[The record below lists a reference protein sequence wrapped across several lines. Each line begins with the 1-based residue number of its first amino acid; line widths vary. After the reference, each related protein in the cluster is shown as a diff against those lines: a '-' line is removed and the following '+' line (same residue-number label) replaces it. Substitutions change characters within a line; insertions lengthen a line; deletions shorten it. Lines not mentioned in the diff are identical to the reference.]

1 MRIILMLFGGVA
13 VLIVAGIGYV
23 LFMSPQQMD
32 EVAIIK
38 ADERPYKIVPVNP
51 GGADIKN
58 TDSAFLNSLD
68 RDNQS
73 LEGGEQLLPE
83 DPVPELPPID
93 ITADIEQQAAD
104 TSYEMPDE
112 VPDEMSGE
120 MSDEVPADAM
130 IDETTTDTASASI
143 ISETDMNNS
152 NADAAMINQP
162 DADQPPVPEPLSDT
176 TSGAETN
183 LPQDPVQTDTD
194 TDTDIDIN
202 KTASSG
208 VPIPKAG
215 KNLTRPDESK
225 TSFYRIQLA
234 AFKNEGKAMQVAAVL
249 MNKHISRL
257 DQVSIGVMLHDAG
270 EQGVFYR
277 VVTDPMPRANANKL
291 CNTLKSVGQ
300 DCILRSWN

>member
-104 TSYEMPDE
+104 TSDETPDE

-183 LPQDPVQTDTD
+183 LPQDPVQTD

>member
-32 EVAIIK
+32 EVAIIN

-93 ITADIEQQAAD
+93 ITADIEQQAAEP
-104 TSYEMPDE
+104 S
-112 VPDEMSGE
+112 DEMS
-120 MSDEVPADAM
+120 ADVVV
-130 IDETTTDTASASI
+130 DETSTVSAEVNT
-143 ISETDMNNS
+143 ISETDIDSS
-152 NADAAMINQP
+152 NADTESVDQP
-162 DADQPPVPEPLSDT
+162 DADQPPVPEPLSDNN
-176 TSGAETN
+176 SVADTN
-183 LPQDPVQTDTD
+183 MTQDPVQTDTD
-194 TDTDIDIN
+194 ADTDTDTDTDTS

-208 VPIPKAG
+208 VPIPMAG

-234 AFKNEGKAMQVAAVL
+234 AFKNEDKAMQVAAVL

>member
-93 ITADIEQQAAD
+93 VTADIEQQAAD
-104 TSYEMPDE
+104 TSDEIFEEIPAEMPI
-112 VPDEMSGE
+112 G
-120 MSDEVPADAM
+120 AM
-130 IDETTTDTASASI
+130 IDETSTEIASAGDV
-143 ISETDMNNS
+143 SETDMNNG
-152 NADAAMINQP
+152 NADVAMINPP
-162 DADQPPVPEPLSDT
+162 DVDQLPAPEPLSDT
-176 TSGAETN
+176 TSVADTN
-183 LPQDPVQTDTD
+183 LPQDPAQVDTETNADTDTD
-194 TDTDIDIN
+194 TDTN

-208 VPIPKAG
+208 VPIPMAD

-249 MNKHISRL
+249 MNKHNSRL

>member
-1 MRIILMLFGGVA
+1 MLFGGVA

-104 TSYEMPDE
+104 TSDETPDEMPDE
-112 VPDEMSGE
+112 VPDEMSDE
-120 MSDEVPADAM
+120 MTADAM

-183 LPQDPVQTDTD
+183 LPQDPVQTD

>member
-104 TSYEMPDE
+104 TSDEMPDE

-194 TDTDIDIN
+194 TDTDTN

>member
-38 ADERPYKIVPVNP
+38 ADDRPYKIVPVNP

-93 ITADIEQQAAD
+93 ITADIEQQAAEP
-104 TSYEMPDE
+104 S
-112 VPDEMSGE
+112 DEMS
-120 MSDEVPADAM
+120 ADVVV
-130 IDETTTDTASASI
+130 DETGTVSAEVNT
-143 ISETDMNNS
+143 ISETDIDSS
-152 NADAAMINQP
+152 NADTESVDQP
-162 DADQPPVPEPLSDT
+162 DANQPPVPEPLSDNN
-176 TSGAETN
+176 SVADTN
-183 LPQDPVQTDTD
+183 MTQDPVQTDTD
-194 TDTDIDIN
+194 ADTDTDTDTDTS

-208 VPIPKAG
+208 VPIPMAG

-234 AFKNEGKAMQVAAVL
+234 AFKNEDKAMQVAAVL

>member
-38 ADERPYKIVPVNP
+38 ADDRPYKIVPVNP

-93 ITADIEQQAAD
+93 ITADIEQQAAEP
-104 TSYEMPDE
+104 S
-112 VPDEMSGE
+112 DEMS
-120 MSDEVPADAM
+120 ADVVV
-130 IDETTTDTASASI
+130 DETGTVSAEVNT
-143 ISETDMNNS
+143 ISETDIDSS
-152 NADAAMINQP
+152 NADTESVDQP
-162 DADQPPVPEPLSDT
+162 DADQPPVPEPLSDNN
-176 TSGAETN
+176 SVADTN
-183 LPQDPVQTDTD
+183 MTQDPVQTDMDTDAD
-194 TDTDIDIN
+194 TDTDPDTDTS

-208 VPIPKAG
+208 VPIPMAG

-234 AFKNEGKAMQVAAVL
+234 AFKNEDKAMQVAAVL

>member
-1 MRIILMLFGGVA
+1 
-13 VLIVAGIGYV
+13 
-23 LFMSPQQMD
+23 
-32 EVAIIK
+32 
-38 ADERPYKIVPVNP
+38 
-51 GGADIKN
+51 
-58 TDSAFLNSLD
+58 
-68 RDNQS
+68 
-73 LEGGEQLLPE
+73 
-83 DPVPELPPID
+83 
-93 ITADIEQQAAD
+93 
-104 TSYEMPDE
+104 
-112 VPDEMSGE
+112 
-120 MSDEVPADAM
+120 
-130 IDETTTDTASASI
+130 
-143 ISETDMNNS
+143 MNNS

-183 LPQDPVQTDTD
+183 LPQDPVQTD

>member
-93 ITADIEQQAAD
+93 ITADIEQQAAEP
-104 TSYEMPDE
+104 S
-112 VPDEMSGE
+112 DEMS
-120 MSDEVPADAM
+120 ADVVV
-130 IDETTTDTASASI
+130 DETGTVSAEVNT
-143 ISETDMNNS
+143 ISETDIDSS
-152 NADAAMINQP
+152 NADTESVDQP
-162 DADQPPVPEPLSDT
+162 DADQPPVPEPLSDNN
-176 TSGAETN
+176 SVADTN
-183 LPQDPVQTDTD
+183 MTQDPVQTDTD
-194 TDTDIDIN
+194 ADTDTDTDTR
-202 KTASSG
+202 KTASFG
-208 VPIPKAG
+208 VPIPMAG

-234 AFKNEGKAMQVAAVL
+234 AFKNEDKAMQVAAVL
-249 MNKHISRL
+249 MNKHNSRL

>member
-93 ITADIEQQAAD
+93 VTADIEQQAAD
-104 TSYEMPDE
+104 TSDEISEEMPA
-112 VPDEMSGE
+112 EMPIG
-120 MSDEVPADAM
+120 AM
-130 IDETTTDTASASI
+130 IDETSTEIASAGVV
-143 ISETDMNNS
+143 SEIDMNNG
-152 NADAAMINQP
+152 NADAALINLP
-162 DADQPPVPEPLSDT
+162 DADQLPAPEPLSDT
-176 TSGAETN
+176 TSVADTN
-183 LPQDPVQTDTD
+183 LPQDPAQVDTETNADTD
-194 TDTDIDIN
+194 TDTN

-208 VPIPKAG
+208 VPIPMAG

-249 MNKHISRL
+249 MNKHNSRL

>member
-1 MRIILMLFGGVA
+1 
-13 VLIVAGIGYV
+13 
-23 LFMSPQQMD
+23 
-32 EVAIIK
+32 VAIIK

-93 ITADIEQQAAD
+93 VTADIEQQAAD
-104 TSYEMPDE
+104 TSDEISEEMPA
-112 VPDEMSGE
+112 EMPIG
-120 MSDEVPADAM
+120 AM
-130 IDETTTDTASASI
+130 IDETSTEIASAGVV
-143 ISETDMNNS
+143 SEIDMNNG
-152 NADAAMINQP
+152 NADAALINLP
-162 DADQPPVPEPLSDT
+162 DADQLPAPEPLSDT
-176 TSGAETN
+176 TSVADTN
-183 LPQDPVQTDTD
+183 LPQDPTQVDTETNADTD
-194 TDTDIDIN
+194 TDTN

-208 VPIPKAG
+208 VPIPMAG

-249 MNKHISRL
+249 MNKHNSRL

>member
-93 ITADIEQQAAD
+93 ITADIEQQAAEP
-104 TSYEMPDE
+104 S
-112 VPDEMSGE
+112 DEMS
-120 MSDEVPADAM
+120 ADVVV
-130 IDETTTDTASASI
+130 DETGTVSAEVNT
-143 ISETDMNNS
+143 ISETDIDSS
-152 NADAAMINQP
+152 NADMESVDQP
-162 DADQPPVPEPLSDT
+162 DADQPPVPEPLSDNN
-176 TSGAETN
+176 SVADTN
-183 LPQDPVQTDTD
+183 MTQDPVQTDTD
-194 TDTDIDIN
+194 ADTDTDTDTS

-208 VPIPKAG
+208 VPIPMAG

-234 AFKNEGKAMQVAAVL
+234 AFKNEDKAMQVAAVL

>member
-93 ITADIEQQAAD
+93 VTADIEQQAAD
-104 TSYEMPDE
+104 TSDEISEEMPA
-112 VPDEMSGE
+112 EMPIG
-120 MSDEVPADAM
+120 AM
-130 IDETTTDTASASI
+130 IDETSTEIASAGVV
-143 ISETDMNNS
+143 SEIYMNNG
-152 NADAAMINQP
+152 NADAALINLP
-162 DADQPPVPEPLSDT
+162 DADQLPAPEPLSDT
-176 TSGAETN
+176 TSVADTN
-183 LPQDPVQTDTD
+183 LPQDPTQVDTETNADTD
-194 TDTDIDIN
+194 TDTN

-208 VPIPKAG
+208 VPIPMAG

-249 MNKHISRL
+249 MNKHNSRL

>member
-13 VLIVAGIGYV
+13 VLFVAGIGYV

-93 ITADIEQQAAD
+93 ITADIEQQAAEP
-104 TSYEMPDE
+104 S
-112 VPDEMSGE
+112 DEMS
-120 MSDEVPADAM
+120 ADVVA
-130 IDETTTDTASASI
+130 DETSTVSAEVNT
-143 ISETDMNNS
+143 ISETDIDSS
-152 NADAAMINQP
+152 NADTESVDQP
-162 DADQPPVPEPLSDT
+162 DADQPPVPEPLSDDN
-176 TSGAETN
+176 SVADTN
-183 LPQDPVQTDTD
+183 MTQDPVQTDTD
-194 TDTDIDIN
+194 TDADTDTDTS

-208 VPIPKAG
+208 VPIPMAG

-234 AFKNEGKAMQVAAVL
+234 AFKNEDKAMQVAAVL

>member
-38 ADERPYKIVPVNP
+38 ADDRPYKIVPVNP

-93 ITADIEQQAAD
+93 ITADIEQQAAEP
-104 TSYEMPDE
+104 S
-112 VPDEMSGE
+112 DEMS
-120 MSDEVPADAM
+120 ADVVV
-130 IDETTTDTASASI
+130 DETGTVSAEVNT
-143 ISETDMNNS
+143 ISETDIDSS
-152 NADAAMINQP
+152 NADTESVDQP
-162 DADQPPVPEPLSDT
+162 DANQPPVPEPLSDNN
-176 TSGAETN
+176 SVADTN
-183 LPQDPVQTDTD
+183 MTQDPVQTDTD
-194 TDTDIDIN
+194 ADTDTDTDTS

-208 VPIPKAG
+208 VPIPMAG

-234 AFKNEGKAMQVAAVL
+234 AFKNEDKAMQVAAVL

>member
-1 MRIILMLFGGVA
+1 MLFGGVA

-93 ITADIEQQAAD
+93 VTADIEQQAAD
-104 TSYEMPDE
+104 TSDEISEEMPA
-112 VPDEMSGE
+112 EMPIG
-120 MSDEVPADAM
+120 AM
-130 IDETTTDTASASI
+130 IDETSTEIASAGVV
-143 ISETDMNNS
+143 SEIDMNNG
-152 NADAAMINQP
+152 NADAALINLP
-162 DADQPPVPEPLSDT
+162 DADQLPAPEPLSDT
-176 TSGAETN
+176 TSVADTN
-183 LPQDPVQTDTD
+183 LPQDPTQVDTETNADTD
-194 TDTDIDIN
+194 TDTN

-208 VPIPKAG
+208 VPIPMAG

>member
-104 TSYEMPDE
+104 MFDEMPDE

-120 MSDEVPADAM
+120 MSGEMTADAM

-194 TDTDIDIN
+194 TDIDIN
-202 KTASSG
+202 KTTSSG

>member
-13 VLIVAGIGYV
+13 VLIVTGIGYV

-104 TSYEMPDE
+104 TS
-112 VPDEMSGE
+112 DEMSGE

-162 DADQPPVPEPLSDT
+162 DADQQPVPEPLSDT

>member
-38 ADERPYKIVPVNP
+38 ADDRPYKIVPVNP

-93 ITADIEQQAAD
+93 ITADIEQQVAEP
-104 TSYEMPDE
+104 S
-112 VPDEMSGE
+112 DEMS
-120 MSDEVPADAM
+120 ADVVV
-130 IDETTTDTASASI
+130 DETGTVSAEVNT
-143 ISETDMNNS
+143 ISETDIDSS
-152 NADAAMINQP
+152 NADTESVDQP
-162 DADQPPVPEPLSDT
+162 DADQPPVPEPLSDNN
-176 TSGAETN
+176 SVADTN
-183 LPQDPVQTDTD
+183 MTQDPVQTDTD
-194 TDTDIDIN
+194 ADTDTDTDTS

-208 VPIPKAG
+208 VPIPMAG

-234 AFKNEGKAMQVAAVL
+234 AFKNEDKAMQVAAVL

>member
-1 MRIILMLFGGVA
+1 
-13 VLIVAGIGYV
+13 
-23 LFMSPQQMD
+23 MSPQQMD

-93 ITADIEQQAAD
+93 VTADIEQQAAD
-104 TSYEMPDE
+104 TSDEIFEEIPAEMPI
-112 VPDEMSGE
+112 G
-120 MSDEVPADAM
+120 AM
-130 IDETTTDTASASI
+130 IDETSTEIASAGDV
-143 ISETDMNNS
+143 SETDMNNG
-152 NADAAMINQP
+152 NADVAMINPP
-162 DADQPPVPEPLSDT
+162 DVDQLPAPEPLSDT
-176 TSGAETN
+176 TSVADTN
-183 LPQDPVQTDTD
+183 LPQDPTQVDTETNADTDTD
-194 TDTDIDIN
+194 TDTN

-208 VPIPKAG
+208 VPIPMAD

-249 MNKHISRL
+249 MNKHNSRL

>member
-93 ITADIEQQAAD
+93 VTADIEQQAAD
-104 TSYEMPDE
+104 TSDEISEEMPA
-112 VPDEMSGE
+112 EMPIG
-120 MSDEVPADAM
+120 AM
-130 IDETTTDTASASI
+130 IDETSTEIASAGVV
-143 ISETDMNNS
+143 SEIDMNNG
-152 NADAAMINQP
+152 NADAALINLP
-162 DADQPPVPEPLSDT
+162 DADQLPAPEPLSDT
-176 TSGAETN
+176 TSVADTN
-183 LPQDPVQTDTD
+183 LPQDPTQVDTETNADTD
-194 TDTDIDIN
+194 TDTN

-208 VPIPKAG
+208 VPIPMAG

-249 MNKHISRL
+249 MNKHNSRL

>member
-93 ITADIEQQAAD
+93 ITADIEQQAAEP
-104 TSYEMPDE
+104 S
-112 VPDEMSGE
+112 DEMS
-120 MSDEVPADAM
+120 ADVVV
-130 IDETTTDTASASI
+130 DETGTVSAEVNT
-143 ISETDMNNS
+143 ISETDIDSS
-152 NADAAMINQP
+152 NADTESVDQP
-162 DADQPPVPEPLSDT
+162 DADQPPVPEPLSDNN
-176 TSGAETN
+176 SVADTN
-183 LPQDPVQTDTD
+183 MTQDPVQTDTD
-194 TDTDIDIN
+194 ADTDTDTDTS

-208 VPIPKAG
+208 VPIPMAG

-234 AFKNEGKAMQVAAVL
+234 AFKNEDKAMQVAAVL

>member
-38 ADERPYKIVPVNP
+38 ADDRPYKIVPVNP

-93 ITADIEQQAAD
+93 ITADIEQQAAEP
-104 TSYEMPDE
+104 S
-112 VPDEMSGE
+112 DEMS
-120 MSDEVPADAM
+120 ADVVV
-130 IDETTTDTASASI
+130 DETGTVSAEVNT
-143 ISETDMNNS
+143 ISETDIDSS
-152 NADAAMINQP
+152 NADTESVDQP
-162 DADQPPVPEPLSDT
+162 DADQPPVPEPLSDNN
-176 TSGAETN
+176 SVADTN
-183 LPQDPVQTDTD
+183 MTQDPVQTDTD
-194 TDTDIDIN
+194 ADTDTDTDTDTS

-208 VPIPKAG
+208 VPIPMAG

-234 AFKNEGKAMQVAAVL
+234 AFKNEDKAMQVAAVL

>member
-38 ADERPYKIVPVNP
+38 ADDRPYKIVPVNP

-93 ITADIEQQAAD
+93 ITADIEQQLAEP
-104 TSYEMPDE
+104 S
-112 VPDEMSGE
+112 DEMS
-120 MSDEVPADAM
+120 ADVVV
-130 IDETTTDTASASI
+130 DETGTVSAEVNT
-143 ISETDMNNS
+143 ISETDIDSS
-152 NADAAMINQP
+152 NADTESVDQP
-162 DADQPPVPEPLSDT
+162 DADQPPVPEPLSDNN
-176 TSGAETN
+176 SVADTN
-183 LPQDPVQTDTD
+183 MTQDPVQTDTD
-194 TDTDIDIN
+194 ADTDTDTDTDTS

-208 VPIPKAG
+208 VPIPMAG

-234 AFKNEGKAMQVAAVL
+234 AFKNEDKAMQVAAVL

>member
-13 VLIVAGIGYV
+13 VMIVAGIGYV

-38 ADERPYKIVPVNP
+38 ADDRPYKIVPVNP

-93 ITADIEQQAAD
+93 ITADIEQQAAEP
-104 TSYEMPDE
+104 S
-112 VPDEMSGE
+112 DEMS
-120 MSDEVPADAM
+120 ADVVV
-130 IDETTTDTASASI
+130 DETGTVSAEVNT
-143 ISETDMNNS
+143 ISETDIDSS
-152 NADAAMINQP
+152 NADTESVDQP
-162 DADQPPVPEPLSDT
+162 DANQPPVPEPLSDNN
-176 TSGAETN
+176 SVADTN
-183 LPQDPVQTDTD
+183 MTQDPVQTDTD
-194 TDTDIDIN
+194 ADTDTDTDTDTS

-208 VPIPKAG
+208 VPIPMAG

-234 AFKNEGKAMQVAAVL
+234 AFKNEDKAMQVAAVL

>member
-38 ADERPYKIVPVNP
+38 ADDRPYKIVPVNP

-93 ITADIEQQAAD
+93 ITADIEQQAAEP
-104 TSYEMPDE
+104 S
-112 VPDEMSGE
+112 DEMS
-120 MSDEVPADAM
+120 ADVVV
-130 IDETTTDTASASI
+130 DETGTVSAEVNT
-143 ISETDMNNS
+143 ISETDINSS
-152 NADAAMINQP
+152 NADTESVDQP
-162 DADQPPVPEPLSDT
+162 DADQPPVPEPLSDNN
-176 TSGAETN
+176 SVADTN
-183 LPQDPVQTDTD
+183 MTQDPVQTDTD
-194 TDTDIDIN
+194 ADTDTDTDTDTS

-208 VPIPKAG
+208 VPIPMAG

-234 AFKNEGKAMQVAAVL
+234 AFKNEDKAMQVAAVL

>member
-1 MRIILMLFGGVA
+1 MLFGGVA

-93 ITADIEQQAAD
+93 VTADIEQQAAD
-104 TSYEMPDE
+104 TSDEIFEEIPAEMPI
-112 VPDEMSGE
+112 G
-120 MSDEVPADAM
+120 AM
-130 IDETTTDTASASI
+130 IDETSTEIASAGDV
-143 ISETDMNNS
+143 SETDMNNG
-152 NADAAMINQP
+152 NADVAMINPP
-162 DADQPPVPEPLSDT
+162 DVDQLPAPEPLSDT
-176 TSGAETN
+176 TSVADTN
-183 LPQDPVQTDTD
+183 LPQDPTQVDTETNADTD
-194 TDTDIDIN
+194 TDTN

-208 VPIPKAG
+208 VPIPMAG

-234 AFKNEGKAMQVAAVL
+234 AFKNEDKAMQVAAVL

>member
-93 ITADIEQQAAD
+93 ITADIEQQAAEP
-104 TSYEMPDE
+104 S
-112 VPDEMSGE
+112 DEMS
-120 MSDEVPADAM
+120 ADVVA
-130 IDETTTDTASASI
+130 DETSTVSAEVNT
-143 ISETDMNNS
+143 ISETDIDSS
-152 NADAAMINQP
+152 NADAESDDQP
-162 DADQPPVPEPLSDT
+162 DADQPPVQEPLSDYN
-176 TSGAETN
+176 SVADTN
-183 LPQDPVQTDTD
+183 MTQDSVQA
-194 TDTDIDIN
+194 DTDIDADNDTNTN

-208 VPIPKAG
+208 VPIPMAG

-234 AFKNEGKAMQVAAVL
+234 AFKNEDKAMQVAAVL

>member
-93 ITADIEQQAAD
+93 VTADIEQQAAD
-104 TSYEMPDE
+104 TSDEISEEMPA
-112 VPDEMSGE
+112 EMPIG
-120 MSDEVPADAM
+120 AM
-130 IDETTTDTASASI
+130 IDETSTEIASAGVV
-143 ISETDMNNS
+143 SEIDMNNG
-152 NADAAMINQP
+152 NADAALINLP
-162 DADQPPVPEPLSDT
+162 DADQLPAPEPLSDT
-176 TSGAETN
+176 TSVADTN
-183 LPQDPVQTDTD
+183 LPQDPTQVDTETNADTD
-194 TDTDIDIN
+194 TDTN
-202 KTASSG
+202 KTDCSG
-208 VPIPKAG
+208 VPIPMAG

-249 MNKHISRL
+249 MNKHNSRL

>member
-1 MRIILMLFGGVA
+1 MLFGGVA

-93 ITADIEQQAAD
+93 VTADIEQQAAD
-104 TSYEMPDE
+104 TSDEIFEEIPAEMPI
-112 VPDEMSGE
+112 G
-120 MSDEVPADAM
+120 AM
-130 IDETTTDTASASI
+130 IDETSTEIASAGDV
-143 ISETDMNNS
+143 SETDMNNG
-152 NADAAMINQP
+152 NADVAMINPP
-162 DADQPPVPEPLSDT
+162 DVDQLPAPEPLSDT
-176 TSGAETN
+176 TSVADTN
-183 LPQDPVQTDTD
+183 LPQDPAQVDTETNADTDTD
-194 TDTDIDIN
+194 TDTN

-208 VPIPKAG
+208 VPIPMAD

-249 MNKHISRL
+249 MNKHNSRL

>member
-93 ITADIEQQAAD
+93 VTADIEQQAAD
-104 TSYEMPDE
+104 TSDEIFEETPAEMP
-112 VPDEMSGE
+112 SG
-120 MSDEVPADAM
+120 AM
-130 IDETTTDTASASI
+130 IDETSTEIASAGDV
-143 ISETDMNNS
+143 SETDMNNG
-152 NADAAMINQP
+152 NADVAMINPP
-162 DADQPPVPEPLSDT
+162 DVDQLPAPEPLSDT
-176 TSGAETN
+176 TSVADTN
-183 LPQDPVQTDTD
+183 LPQDPAQVDTETNADTDTD
-194 TDTDIDIN
+194 TDTN

-208 VPIPKAG
+208 VPIPMAD

-249 MNKHISRL
+249 MNKHNSRL

>member
-104 TSYEMPDE
+104 TSDEMPDE

-194 TDTDIDIN
+194 TDIDTN

>member
-1 MRIILMLFGGVA
+1 MP
-13 VLIVAGIGYV
+13 IG
-23 LFMSPQQMD
+23 
-32 EVAIIK
+32 
-38 ADERPYKIVPVNP
+38 
-51 GGADIKN
+51 
-58 TDSAFLNSLD
+58 
-68 RDNQS
+68 
-73 LEGGEQLLPE
+73 
-83 DPVPELPPID
+83 
-93 ITADIEQQAAD
+93 
-104 TSYEMPDE
+104 
-112 VPDEMSGE
+112 
-120 MSDEVPADAM
+120 AM
-130 IDETTTDTASASI
+130 IDETSTEIASAGDV
-143 ISETDMNNS
+143 SETDMNNG
-152 NADAAMINQP
+152 NADAAMINLP
-162 DADQPPVPEPLSDT
+162 DADQPPAPEPLSDT
-176 TSGAETN
+176 TSVADTN
-183 LPQDPVQTDTD
+183 LPQDPAQVDTETNADTD
-194 TDTDIDIN
+194 TDTN

-208 VPIPKAG
+208 VPIPMAG

>member
-38 ADERPYKIVPVNP
+38 ADDRPYKIVPVNP

-93 ITADIEQQAAD
+93 ITADIEQQAAEP
-104 TSYEMPDE
+104 S
-112 VPDEMSGE
+112 DEMS
-120 MSDEVPADAM
+120 ADVVV
-130 IDETTTDTASASI
+130 DETGTVSAEVNT
-143 ISETDMNNS
+143 ISETDIDSS
-152 NADAAMINQP
+152 NADTESVDQP
-162 DADQPPVPEPLSDT
+162 DADQPPVPEPLSDNN
-176 TSGAETN
+176 SVADTN
-183 LPQDPVQTDTD
+183 MTQDPVQTDMDTDADTDTD
-194 TDTDIDIN
+194 TDTDTS

-208 VPIPKAG
+208 VPIPVAG

-234 AFKNEGKAMQVAAVL
+234 AFKNEDKAMQVAAVL

-300 DCILRSWN
+300 DCILRLWN

>member
-38 ADERPYKIVPVNP
+38 ADDRPYKIVPVNP

-93 ITADIEQQAAD
+93 ITADIEQQAAEP
-104 TSYEMPDE
+104 S
-112 VPDEMSGE
+112 DEMS
-120 MSDEVPADAM
+120 ADVVV
-130 IDETTTDTASASI
+130 DETSTVSAEVNT
-143 ISETDMNNS
+143 ISETDIDSS
-152 NADAAMINQP
+152 NADTESVDQP
-162 DADQPPVPEPLSDT
+162 DADQPPVPEPLSDNN
-176 TSGAETN
+176 SVADTN
-183 LPQDPVQTDTD
+183 MTQDPVQTDMDTDADTD
-194 TDTDIDIN
+194 TDTDTS

-208 VPIPKAG
+208 VPIPMAG

-234 AFKNEGKAMQVAAVL
+234 AFKNEDKAMQVAAVL

>member
-93 ITADIEQQAAD
+93 VTADIEQQAAD
-104 TSYEMPDE
+104 TSDEIFEEIPAEMPI
-112 VPDEMSGE
+112 G
-120 MSDEVPADAM
+120 AM
-130 IDETTTDTASASI
+130 IDETSTEIASAGDV
-143 ISETDMNNS
+143 SETDMNNG
-152 NADAAMINQP
+152 NADAAMINPP
-162 DADQPPVPEPLSDT
+162 DADQPPAPEPLSDNP
-176 TSGAETN
+176 SVADTN
-183 LPQDPVQTDTD
+183 LPQDPAQVDTETNADTD
-194 TDTDIDIN
+194 TDTN

-208 VPIPKAG
+208 VPIPMAG

-249 MNKHISRL
+249 MNKHNSRL